1 MNRVATARSLGRA
14 LRIGDASSASG
25 VPIFL
30 CPAIGRVRAGGRRL
44 NIAKSTPRRFNHTN
58 SANVAAPVP
67 STPSDAD
74 KTLVDVSKTS
84 ARTLPVTCSG
94 CGAFSQTADA
104 QQLGYF
110 NLQRKKVQQWL
121 KPQNDKDS
129 DGRRLRKAAAEEDEI
144 VGNIL
149 KNMPSE
155 ELKALGLSAETMLRE
170 EQAAVANPVA
180 ENPPVCDR
188 CHDLIYY
195 STTKDTAKVPMP
207 HPTVESLRETIEES
221 PYRYN
226 HIYHIIDAADF
237 PMSLI
242 PQLNV
247 LLGGKNLR
255 TKNRRSRP
263 EKPYSNQQIEMS
275 FIITRSDLLGPTKQ
289 IVDSKMPYLREVL
302 REALGRFGSRVRL
315 GNVSCVSARRVWWT
329 KELREE
335 VWNRGGGGWMVG
347 KVNVGKSQLFEHI
360 FPKGRM
366 SEDGGEDQADAVS
379 GETGRGKKIQQD
391 LDLDELLPPAQPA
404 TNYPP
409 MPLVSPLPG
418 TTASPI
424 RVPFGNGKGELI
436 DLPGLARS
444 DLELYV
450 KEEDRETLVMQRRIV
465 PEQRTLKSSR
475 SLILGGGLIRITPR
489 TPGLI
494 FLMYNFTPLKDH
506 VTLTDKAI
514 AFSENTRVSI
524 GVPSILSPDVNEY
537 TSKHAGRFKVSYDV
551 TKASSGPLTRKNAV
565 AIPVE
570 RLHFRVLSVDIL
582 IEGVGFV
589 EITVQVRR
597 HQYNKWMQMQEERD
611 KAIAALRE
619 AGVSTAGIDGAAG
632 PRSSPDSADDS
643 SASASDMEVSQD
655 AFDVMI
661 QNRRD
666 AVAVHPA
673 SEADMAELPP
683 EPDWPVVDVFSPEGK
698 FVGSRRPIEGWESNK
713 PPPQVNAYQ
722 KKTKARQRRLRL
734 EA

>member
-1 MNRVATARSLGRA
+1 MHRVATARGLSRA

-44 NIAKSTPRRFNHTN
+44 NIAKSTPRCFNHTD
-58 SANVAAPVP
+58 SANVAATAS
-67 STPSDAD
+67 STPLDAD
-74 KTLVDVSKTS
+74 KTLVDGPKQS

-94 CGAFSQTADA
+94 CGAFAQTTDA

-110 NLQRKKVQQWL
+110 DLQRKKVQQWL
-121 KPQNDKDS
+121 NPQNGNTS
-129 DGRRLRKAAAEEDEI
+129 GSRIFRETAAEEDKI
-144 VGNIL
+144 VDNIL
-149 KNMPSE
+149 KNMPSGK
-155 ELKALGLSAETMLRE
+155 LQALGLSAKTMFRE
-170 EQAAVANPVA
+170 EQAAVAKPLD
-180 ENPPVCDR
+180 EKSPVCDR

-195 STTKDTAKVPMP
+195 STSKDTAKVPMP

-242 PQLNV
+242 PRLNI
-247 LLGGKNLR
+247 LLGGIHLR
-255 TKNRRSRP
+255 AKNRRSRP
-263 EKPYSNQQIEMS
+263 ENPHGDQQIEMS
-275 FIITRSDLLGPTKQ
+275 FIITRSDLLGPTKE

-302 REALGRFGSRVRL
+302 REAMGRFGSRVRL

-360 FPKGRM
+360 FPKGRIT
-366 SEDGGEDQADAVS
+366 EGGDEDQADAVS
-379 GETGRGKKIQQD
+379 GGTGRGKKFQQD

-424 RVPFGNGKGELI
+424 RVPFGKGKGELI

-465 PEQRTLKSSR
+465 PEQRTVKSSR
-475 SLILGGGLIRITPR
+475 SLVLGGGLIRITPH

-494 FLMYNFTPLKDH
+494 FLMYNFTPLNDH
-506 VTLTDKAI
+506 VTVTNKAI
-514 AFSENTRVSI
+514 QFSENTRVSI

-537 TSKHAGRFKVSYDV
+537 TSKHAGRFKLSYDV
-551 TKASSGPLTRKNAV
+551 TKASSGPLTRKNAI

-570 RLHFRVLSVDIL
+570 RLPFRVLSVDIL

-589 EITVQVRR
+589 EITAQVRR
-597 HQYNKWMQMQEERD
+597 HQYVKWVQMQEERD
-611 KAIAALRE
+611 KAIAALKE
-619 AGVSTAGIDGAAG
+619 AGVSTVGIDAAAG
-632 PRSSPDSADDS
+632 PP
-643 SASASDMEVSQD
+643 ASASDMEASQD
-655 AFDVMI
+655 PFDVMI

-666 AVAVHPA
+666 VIAVHPV
-673 SEADMAELPP
+673 SEAADMAKLPP
-683 EPDWPVVDVFSPEGK
+683 EPDWPAVDVFSPEGK
-698 FVGSRRPIEGWESNK
+698 FVDSRRPIEGWESNK
-713 PPPQVNAYQ
+713 PPPQANVYQ
-722 KKTKARQRRLRL
+722 KKRKTRKRARLTNQ
-734 EA
+734 

>member
-1 MNRVATARSLGRA
+1 MHRVATARGLGRA
-14 LRIGDASSASG
+14 LRIGDTSSASG

-44 NIAKSTPRRFNHTN
+44 NIAKSTPRRFNHID
-58 SANVAAPVP
+58 SANVAATAPR
-67 STPSDAD
+67 TPLDAD
-74 KTLVDVSKTS
+74 KTSVEGPKTS
-84 ARTLPVTCSG
+84 ARTLPVTCTG
-94 CGAFSQTADA
+94 CGAFSQTTDA

-110 NLQRKKVQQWL
+110 DLRRKKVQQWL
-121 KPQNDKDS
+121 RPQNGKYSDS
-129 DGRRLRKAAAEEDEI
+129 RRLREAAAEEDEI
-144 VGNIL
+144 VGTIL
-149 KNMPSE
+149 KNMPSK
-155 ELKALGLSAETMLRE
+155 ELQALGLSAETMLKE
-170 EQAAVANPVA
+170 GPAAVTKPVA
-180 ENPPVCDR
+180 EKPPVCDR

-221 PYRYN
+221 PHRYN
-226 HIYHIIDAADF
+226 HVYHIIDAADF

-242 PQLNV
+242 PRLNV
-247 LLGGKNLR
+247 LLGGINLR
-255 TKNRRSRP
+255 KKNRRSQP
-263 EKPYSNQQIEMS
+263 EKLYGDQQIEMS
-275 FIITRSDLLGPTKQ
+275 FIITRSDLLGPTKE

-302 REALGRFGSRVRL
+302 REAMGRLGSRVRL
-315 GNVSCVSARRVWWT
+315 GNVSCVSARRAWWT
-329 KELREE
+329 NELREE

-360 FPKGRM
+360 FPKGRVT
-366 SEDGGEDQADAVS
+366 EGEGEDHTDAVS
-379 GETGRGKKIQQD
+379 GETDPGKKVQQD
-391 LDLDELLPPAQPA
+391 LDLNELLPPAQPA
-404 TNYPP
+404 TNYPS

-450 KEEDRETLVMQRRIV
+450 KEEDRGTLVMQRRIV
-465 PEQRTLKSSR
+465 PEQRTVKHSR

-489 TPGLI
+489 TPDLI

-506 VTLTDKAI
+506 VTVTDKAI

-537 TSKHAGRFKVSYDV
+537 TSKHAGRFKLSYDV
-551 TKASSGPLTRKNAV
+551 TKTSSGVLTDKNGI

-570 RLHFRVLSVDIL
+570 RLNFRVLSIDIL

-597 HQYNKWMQMQEERD
+597 HQYNKWVQMQNERD
-611 KAIAALRE
+611 KAIAALKE
-619 AGVSTAGIDGAAG
+619 AGVSTAGIDGA
-632 PRSSPDSADDS
+632 DS
-643 SASASDMEVSQD
+643 SASASDMEASQD
-655 AFDVMI
+655 PFDVMI
-661 QNRRD
+661 RNRRD
-666 AVAVHPA
+666 VVAVHPVSDA
-673 SEADMAELPP
+673 ADMAALPP

-698 FVGSRRPIEGWESNK
+698 FVGSRRPIEAWESNK
-713 PPPQVNAYQ
+713 PPPQANW
-722 KKTKARQRRLRL
+722 KKWRQRKRRQR
-734 EA
+734 